1 MKRMLI
7 ISMLSFGILT
17 ACSSKS
23 EKGTHTHDDGR
34 EHADHTDSTKSI
46 SADSTGID
54 HSHDSTEHGHSHDKS
69 DVDTTAHGHS
79 HDRP

>member
-23 EKGTHTHDDGR
+23 EKGTHTHGDGR
-34 EHADHTDSTKSI
+34 EHANHTDSTKLI
-46 SADSTGID
+46 SADSTN
-54 HSHDSTEHGHSHDKS
+54 HDSTEHGHSHDKS
-69 DVDTTAHGHS
+69 QTDTTAHGHS